1 MDSCSSQEGL
11 CSGMGVVYSL
21 TLLTVCFCSMQ
32 IPRQEAAQPNVE
44 DGFVM
49 CRCVQGRK
57 RYLDIRLPT
66 FVRDTQPVLGDGRS
80 VWFNFTDN
88 LYLFKEVSA
97 SGIHADSHT
106 GSAAAGGRGRAPAR
120 WTRRGAPWLRAELEA
135 KSRGDLRK
143 LCAKLGLSLH
153 RDGALLRTDQLLES
167 IVDSFAS
174 QEGWIQGMGVVQSST
189 CIQSV
194 FVEVGVG

>member
-1 MDSCSSQEGL
+1 MF
-11 CSGMGVVYSL
+11 GMGVVYTL

-80 VWFNFTDN
+80 VWFNFGDN
-88 LYLFKEVSA
+88 LYLFK
-97 SGIHADSHT
+97 
-106 GSAAAGGRGRAPAR
+106 
-120 WTRRGAPWLRAELEA
+120 
-135 KSRGDLRK
+135 
-143 LCAKLGLSLH
+143 
-153 RDGALLRTDQLLES
+153 
-167 IVDSFAS
+167 
-174 QEGWIQGMGVVQSST
+174 
-189 CIQSV
+189 
-194 FVEVGVG
+194 